1 MDKLTV
7 NGLLR
12 EYAALRERN
21 EQEGQR
27 RQQEIGEKY
36 PELAQLLHERHEM
49 VMSSVM
55 RLFPDAA
62 DDPEQKMAAYNRRIA
77 GLLRQYGYPE
87 DYLSPIHRCP
97 VCDDYG
103 YVYRNARQVL
113 CECLRRR
120 LTANPSDSSGE
131 TFDSFDESRFPE
143 DRLPGSDV
151 TQRQYM
157 LLMRD
162 KCRSFAGNVPDGPVR
177 TLLLHGGSGL
187 GKTFLLHCVE
197 DDARSRGVGTAFVTA
212 YDLLTALKNARFGGD
227 NEAAAHFMNVPLLLI
242 DDLGMEPMMENIT
255 VEEIYHLLNERLN
268 RGLYTAFS
276 TNLSR
281 TELKQKYTERVTS
294 RLLDTRRGMALQ
306 LLGQDI
312 RLMK

>member
-1 MDKLTV
+1 MDKPTV
-7 NGLLR
+7 DGLLL

-21 EQEGQR
+21 EKEEQR
-27 RQQEIGEKY
+27 RRQEIGEKY
-36 PELAQLLHERHEM
+36 PELAEQLRGRHEM

-55 RLFPDAA
+55 RLFAGGA
-62 DDPEQKMAAYNRRIA
+62 EDPEQKMAAYNRRIA
-77 GLLRQYGYPE
+77 DLLRQYGYPE
-87 DYLSPIHRCP
+87 DYLSPIYRCS
-97 VCDDYG
+97 VCEDTG
-103 YVYRNARQVL
+103 YLYQNARQVL
-113 CECLRRR
+113 CGCVRQR
-120 LTANPSDSSGE
+120 LAASQSAAPGE
-131 TFDSFDESRFPE
+131 TFDSFDGSRFPE
-143 DRLPGSDV
+143 DKLPGTGV

-162 KCRSFAGNVPDGPVR
+162 KCRSFAENVPDGPVK

-197 DDARSRGVGTAFVTA
+197 DDARSRGVSTAFVTA
-212 YDLLTALKNARFGGD
+212 YDLLTALKSARFGGG
-227 NEAAAHFMNVPLLLI
+227 NEAAAHFMDVPLLLI

>member
-1 MDKLTV
+1 MDKPTV
-7 NGLLR
+7 DGLLW

-21 EQEGQR
+21 EKEEQR
-27 RQQEIGEKY
+27 RRQEIEEKY
-36 PELAQLLHERHEM
+36 PELAELLLRRHEM

-55 RLFPDAA
+55 RLFADEA

-77 GLLRQYGYPE
+77 ELLKQYGYPE
-87 DYLSPIHRCP
+87 DYLSPIHRCS
-97 VCDDYG
+97 VCEDHG

-113 CECLRRR
+113 CKCLRRR
-120 LTANPSDSSGE
+120 LAAKPSAESGE
-131 TFDSFDESRFPE
+131 TFDSFDESRFSE
-143 DRLPGSDV
+143 DKLPGTDV

-157 LLMRD
+157 LLMRE
-162 KCRSFAGNVPDGPVR
+162 KCRQYARNIPDGPVK

-197 DDARSRGVGTAFVTA
+197 EDVRSRGVGTAFVTA
-212 YDLLTALKNARFGGD
+212 YDLLTSLKNARFGGD
-227 NEAAAHFMNVPLLLI
+227 NEAAAHFSNVPLLLV

-255 VEEIYHLLNERLN
+255 VEEIYHLLSDRLN